1 MYSTFFCFV
10 LFCFVFSSCFNSGI
24 TRNKTLTTDFEAELG
39 GIAEQ
44 EGWQVILGTEA
55 MVWQGLEQ
63 DRYWTGMEA
72 EDLPVEKVRG
82 VISKRLASIS
92 KKARMVSSQKL

>member
-1 MYSTFFCFV
+1 M
-10 LFCFVFSSCFNSGI
+10 FSSCFNSGI

-72 EDLPVEKVRG
+72 EDLTVEKVRG